1 MNSGKL
7 KEKADNQAMATI
19 ADRNSEKSMN
29 RCPKIKREP
38 VRTQSQPSHP
48 FGAGSNRGQAM
59 LEYAIVVPIFF
70 FLVCG
75 VMDFSRMFFAQM
87 TLQDAVLEAGRFAST
102 GNHLANP
109 NNAQQNL
116 SRVASIDAIAQQYA
130 VGFDVSNIQVSSLNG
145 GAGSAGGPGDTVTVS
160 LTTNLKL
167 MTPMIGR
174 LFPNGAYTFT
184 STVSFKNEPFP
195 SSETN

>member
-1 MNSGKL
+1 
-7 KEKADNQAMATI
+7 
-19 ADRNSEKSMN
+19 MN
-29 RCPKIKREP
+29 RCLEIARGLKGSRASVENRGERNKAAG
-38 VRTQSQPSHP
+38 VVQAHQSARAKSSRA
-48 FGAGSNRGQAM
+48 FGGRSERGQAM
-59 LEYAIVVPIFF
+59 LEYAIVAPIFF
-70 FLVCG
+70 FLICG

-87 TLQDAVLEAGRFAST
+87 TLQDAVLEAGRYAST
-102 GNHLANP
+102 GNHLADP
-109 NNAQQNL
+109 NNPQNNL
-116 SRVASIDAIAQQYA
+116 SRVASIDAIAQQYSFC
-130 VGFDVSNIQVSSLNG
+130 FDFSNIQVSSVNG

-195 SSETN
+195 TSETN